1 MEQLTRAEEQVM
13 QVLWKLGKGF
23 AKDVLAELPKT
34 QAYHHHG
41 EYRHPHPGAERFR
54 GPHFFW
60 EEPSIPPLVKKEAYS
75 KRQVNKVVKDYFDGS
90 LHGLVSS
97 FVEKNELDV
106 EELDEIMDL
115 LKAHKKRR
123 SWKRSFFC

>member
-1 MEQLTRAEEQVM
+1 MEQLTRAEEQVV

-23 AKDVLAELPKT
+23 AKDVLAELPKPRPAIT
-34 QAYHHHG
+34 TVSTVIRILEQKGFVGHTSFGKSHQYH
-41 EYRHPHPGAERFR
+41 
-54 GPHFFW
+54 
-60 EEPSIPPLVKKEAYS
+60 PLVKKEAYS

-115 LKAHKKRR
+115 LKAHKKR
-123 SWKRSFFC
+123 